1 METASRDADDLSKV
15 QVAALADAEAAR
27 LGGEGNGPEERQLER
42 GTPMTDVMRARA
54 RKLDTNGLEI
64 SASYARKSTLQS
76 GDEESRSVTRQT
88 DNALACADR
97 VGCAVPD
104 HLVFADDAVSGAET
118 KRLHDRR
125 RLLDMIESGDAP
137 FTTLIMRDQSR
148 FSRRDGDEAFAELK
162 AIAKR
167 GIRILFYGD
176 GTEFE
181 YGTFASN
188 ITGMVRAEVNA
199 EYRRSIA
206 TWTTE
211 AMLWKARA
219 GHVTG
224 GRKFGYDIIT
234 VNSHKERRINAA
246 HVDVILRA
254 GELYAT
260 GAGYSAIATALNAQG
275 APTPRTWKDPSRKWS
290 SASVRELINCPL
302 YRGEIV
308 YGRTKKRN
316 MEGEIAPAKRP
327 SSEWIRVEAPE
338 LRIFPRELA
347 ETIDARLAAMHSR
360 SLHRAD
366 GTLLGRPPGESSPY
380 ALVGLLRCGICGGAM
395 EVVSRRSGARRV
407 HAYQCYRARRQ
418 GASACTNKVP
428 VRMSDADDA
437 VLDVVEKELMNVKV
451 VERALALAEAEILRD
466 GTARTR
472 EALAGELAKCETE
485 IGRLT
490 AAIKRGGDLDSLL
503 AAIRDSEAH
512 RADIRQ
518 QFAAL
523 DNAPRTPQRDENVVR
538 ATLRSY
544 VADYRKLLRGHI
556 PQMQQILRRLIVSK
570 LTFTPMLNGDYA
582 FVGRGTVRPLLA
594 GVIL

>member
-1 METASRDADDLSKV
+1 MKDS
-15 QVAALADAEAAR
+15 
-27 LGGEGNGPEERQLER
+27 
-42 GTPMTDVMRARA
+42 MRARTL
-54 RKLDTNGLEI
+54 KLDINGREI
-64 SASYARKSTLQS
+64 AATYARKSTLQS

-97 VGCAVPD
+97 VACSVPD
-104 HLVFADDAVSGAET
+104 DLVFADDAVSGAET

-125 RLLDMIESGDAP
+125 RLLDLIESGDAP
-137 FTTLIMRDQSR
+137 FTTLIMRDESR

-176 GTEFE
+176 GTEFQ

-211 AMLWKARA
+211 AMLRKAKA

-224 GRKFGYDIIT
+224 GRKFGYDIVA
-234 VNSHKERRINAA
+234 VNSHKERRINDA
-246 HVDVILRA
+246 HKPVILHT
-254 GELYAT
+254 GELYAS
-260 GAGYSAIATALNAQG
+260 GVGYSAIATALNAQG
-275 APTPRTWKDPSRKWS
+275 APTPRSWKDPSSKWS
-290 SASVRELINCPL
+290 AASVRELINCPL

-316 MEGEIAPAKRP
+316 IEGEVAPTKRP
-327 SSEWIRVEAPE
+327 SSEWVRVEAPE

-347 ETIDARLAAMHSR
+347 EAIEARLAAMHSR
-360 SLHRAD
+360 SLHRAN

-380 ALVGLLRCGICGGAM
+380 ALVGLLRCGICGGTM
-395 EVVSRRSGARRV
+395 EVVSRKSGSRRV

-418 GASACTNKVP
+418 GALACSNKMP
-428 VRMSDADDA
+428 VRMADADDA
-437 VLDVVEKELMNVKV
+437 VLDVVEKELMSVKV
-451 VERALALAEAEILRD
+451 VERALALAEAEILHD

-472 EALAGELAKCETE
+472 EVLAADLAKCEAE
-485 IGRLT
+485 IGHLT
-490 AAIKRGGDLDSLL
+490 SAIRRGGDLDSLL

-523 DNAPRTPQRDENVVR
+523 DKAPRSPKRDENVVR
-538 ATLRSY
+538 ATLRGY
-544 VADYRKLLRGHI
+544 VADYRKLLRGHV
-556 PQMQQILRRLIVSK
+556 PQMQQILRRLIVGK
-570 LTFTPMLNGDYA
+570 LTFTPMLNGDYE
-582 FVGRGTVRPLLA
+582 FVGKGTVRPLLS
-594 GVIL
+594 GVIRKLASPRGFAIRDTRDFHGIWRSDRRAA